1 VVTLAVQLG
10 WILFGLAFLLGLAAW
25 CIYLWAVGDGQF
37 KDIEEPARN
46 LLSQDA
52 RD

>member
-1 VVTLAVQLG
+1 LVLAVELV
-10 WILFGLAFLLGLAAW
+10 WILFALAFLLGLAAW
-25 CIYLWAVGDGQF
+25 WVYVWAVGDGQF